1 MKLLP
6 PDLHHDD
13 EIDGLRTQEEID
25 LYRQREATK
34 RERAKRRYAETC
46 VRHLQLE
53 LVIRAALF
61 ALIAGGWV
69 LTLLD
74 LG

>member
-6 PDLHHDD
+6 LDLHNDD
-13 EIDGLRTQEEID
+13 EIEGLRTQEEID
-25 LYRQREATK
+25 LYRQREAAK
-34 RERAKRRYAETC
+34 HERAKRRYTETC
-46 VRHLQLE
+46 VWRLQLE

-69 LTLLD
+69 LTLLE